1 MRWHDVPDSMRA
13 VIRNAVVPV
22 VLATLAALVPA
33 PASGQGV
40 TEWSSEQRIILA
52 FKVNP
57 DVLQRMLPAGWVS
70 APSTSPATPGANL
83 NVTMMERQVVLDPQ
97 GKTLRT
103 GTSRYM
109 VLGAPA
115 RNAQTGQSNTLIISG
130 LSPEG
135 AGAYGV
141 YLTAAT
147 ATLERTTSGDAEGA
161 AQVREAWTFVATTG
175 ERVELRVAYTRGSAT
190 RSRADSVVRSG
201 LRPEFQRTYH
211 IDQATDVVR
220 SANASD
226 RVSQLSFSATGP
238 VLAPLFDGS
247 QTLLGVTAVP
257 YYVREITI
265 P

>member
-1 MRWHDVPDSMRA
+1 MRA
-13 VIRNAVVPV
+13 VNRIRLVPV
-22 VLATLAALVPA
+22 VLAALAALVPSF
-33 PASGQGV
+33 ASGQGV

-52 FKVNP
+52 FRVNP

-70 APSTSPATPGANL
+70 APSTSPGTPGANL

-115 RNAQTGQSNTLIISG
+115 RNAQTGQANTLIISG

-141 YLTAAT
+141 YLTAST
-147 ATLERTTSGDAEGA
+147 ATVERTTSGEAEGA
-161 AQVREAWTFVATTG
+161 ASVREAWTFAATTG
-175 ERVELRVAYTRGSAT
+175 ERVELKVDYKRGPAT
-190 RSRADSVVRSG
+190 RSRADAVVRSG
-201 LRPEFQRTYH
+201 LKPEFQRTYH

-220 SANASD
+220 SANSSD

-238 VLAPLFDGS
+238 TLAPLFDGT
-247 QTLLGVTAVP
+247 QVLLGVTAVP

>member
-1 MRWHDVPDSMRA
+1 MRA
-13 VIRNAVVPV
+13 VIRYALVPCV
-22 VLATLAALVPA
+22 LAALTTLLPSA
-33 PASGQGV
+33 PASAQGV

-115 RNAQTGQSNTLIISG
+115 RNAQTGQANTLIISG

-147 ATLERTTSGDAEGA
+147 ATVERTTSGEAEGA
-161 AQVREAWTFVATTG
+161 ANVREAWTFAATTG
-175 ERVELRVAYTRGSAT
+175 ERVELRVTYTRGAAA

-201 LRPEFQRTYH
+201 LKPEFQRTYH

-220 SANASD
+220 SANSSD
-226 RVSQLSFSATGP
+226 RVSQLSFSATGKI
-238 VLAPLFDGS
+238 LSPLFDGS
-247 QTLLGVTAVP
+247 QQLLGVTAVP

>member
-1 MRWHDVPDSMRA
+1 MTRSDLVPFA
-13 VIRNAVVPV
+13 
-22 VLATLAALVPA
+22 LALLAALTPSS
-33 PASGQGV
+33 ASAQGV

-57 DVLQRMLPAGWVS
+57 EVLQRMLPAGWVS

-97 GKTLRT
+97 GKTMRT

-115 RNAQTGQSNTLIISG
+115 RNAQTGQANTLIISG

-141 YLTAAT
+141 YLSTTT
-147 ATLERTTSGDAEGA
+147 ATVERTTSGDAEAA
-161 AQVREAWTFVATTG
+161 AQVREAWTFAAKTG
-175 ERVELRVAYTRGSAT
+175 ERVELRVAYTRGAAT

-201 LRPEFQRTYH
+201 RTPEFQRTYH

-220 SANASD
+220 SANAAD
-226 RVSQLSFSATGP
+226 RVSQLTFSATGP
-238 VLAPLFDGS
+238 ALASLFDGT
-247 QTLLGVTAVP
+247 QVLLGVTVVP
-257 YYVREITI
+257 YYVRDITI

>member
-1 MRWHDVPDSMRA
+1 MRA
-13 VIRNAVVPV
+13 VTRYARAPF
-22 VLATLAALVPA
+22 VLALLAALTPSS
-33 PASGQGV
+33 ASAQGA

-115 RNAQTGQSNTLIISG
+115 RNAQTGQANTLIISG

-141 YLTAAT
+141 YLTTTT
-147 ATLERTTSGDAEGA
+147 ATVERTTSGEAEAA

-175 ERVELRVAYTRGSAT
+175 ERVELRVAYQRGAATRG
-190 RSRADSVVRSG
+190 RADTVVRSG
-201 LRPEFQRTYH
+201 LRPDFQRTYH

-220 SANASD
+220 GANVPD

-238 VLAPLFDGS
+238 TLAPLFDGT
-247 QTLLGVTAVP
+247 QQLLGVTAVP

>member
-1 MRWHDVPDSMRA
+1 MTQSLIVPFVLA
-13 VIRNAVVPV
+13 ALAAVVPSS
-22 VLATLAALVPA
+22 
-33 PASGQGV
+33 ASAQGV

-52 FKVNP
+52 FRVNP
-57 DVLQRMLPAGWVS
+57 DVVQRMLPAGWVS

-97 GKTLRT
+97 GKPLRT

-141 YLTAAT
+141 YLAAST
-147 ATLERTTSGDAEGA
+147 ATLERTTSGDAEA
-161 AQVREAWTFVATTG
+161 AATVREAWTFAATTG
-175 ERVELRVAYTRGSAT
+175 ERVELRVAYTRGPAT
-190 RSRADSVVRSG
+190 RSHADSVVRSG
-201 LRPEFQRTYH
+201 RRPEFQRTYH

-220 SANASD
+220 SANAPD
-226 RVSQLSFSATGP
+226 RVSHVSFSATGP
-238 VLAPLFDGS
+238 VLAPLFDG
-247 QTLLGVTAVP
+247 THVLLGVTAVP

>member
-1 MRWHDVPDSMRA
+1 MRA
-13 VIRNAVVPV
+13 VTRYALVP
-22 VLATLAALVPA
+22 LALSLLAALT
-33 PASGQGV
+33 PASVSAQGM
-40 TEWSSEQRIILA
+40 TEWSSEQRITLA
-52 FKVNP
+52 FTVNP
-57 DVLQRMLPAGWVS
+57 DVLQRLLPAGWVS

-109 VLGAPA
+109 VFGAPA
-115 RNAQTGQSNTLIISG
+115 RNAQTGQTNTLIISG

-141 YLTAAT
+141 YLTATT
-147 ATLERTTSGDAEGA
+147 ATLERTTSGEAEGA
-161 AQVREAWTFVATTG
+161 AHVREAWTFVAATG
-175 ERVELRVAYTRGSAT
+175 ERVELRIAYTRGPAT

-201 LRPEFQRTYH
+201 RTPEFQRTYH

-220 SANASD
+220 SANSSD
-226 RVSQLSFSATGP
+226 RVSQVSFSATGSALP
-238 VLAPLFDGS
+238 PLFDGT
-247 QTLLGVTAVP
+247 QVLRGVTAIP

>member
-1 MRWHDVPDSMRA
+1 MRA
-13 VIRNAVVPV
+13 VTRSALVP
-22 VLATLAALVPA
+22 LALTLLAALA
-33 PASGQGV
+33 PSSVSAQGV

-57 DVLQRMLPAGWVS
+57 EVLQRMLPAGWVS

-115 RNAQTGQSNTLIISG
+115 RNTQTGQSNTLIISG

-141 YLTAAT
+141 YLTAST
-147 ATLERTTSGDAEGA
+147 ATVERTTSGEAEA
-161 AQVREAWTFVATTG
+161 AATVREAWTFVATSG
-175 ERVELRVAYTRGSAT
+175 ERVELRIAYTRGPAT
-190 RSRADSVVRSG
+190 RGRADSVVRSG
-201 LRPEFQRTYH
+201 RTPEFQRTYH

-220 SANASD
+220 SANSSD

-238 VLAPLFDGS
+238 VLAPLFDGT
-247 QTLLGVTAVP
+247 QVLLGVTAVP

>member
-1 MRWHDVPDSMRA
+1 MRA
-13 VIRNAVVPV
+13 VTRYAVVP
-22 VLATLAALVPA
+22 LLLAALAARIPSS
-33 PASGQGV
+33 ASAQGV

-52 FKVNP
+52 FRVNP
-57 DVLQRMLPAGWVS
+57 DVLQRLLPAGWVS

-97 GKTLRT
+97 GKPLRT

-115 RNAQTGQSNTLIISG
+115 RNAQTGQANTLIISG
-130 LSPEG
+130 VSPEG

-147 ATLERTTSGDAEGA
+147 ATLERTTSGEAETPA
-161 AQVREAWTFVATTG
+161 DVREAWTFVATTG
-175 ERVELRVAYTRGSAT
+175 ERVELRVAYTRGAT
-190 RSRADSVVRSG
+190 TKSHADTVVRSG
-201 LRPEFQRTYH
+201 RRPEFQRTYH

-220 SANASD
+220 SANAAD
-226 RVSQLSFSATGP
+226 RVRQLSFNATGP
-238 VLAPLFDGS
+238 TLAPLFDGS
-247 QTLLGVTAVP
+247 QVLLGVTAVP
-257 YYVREITI
+257 YYVRDITI